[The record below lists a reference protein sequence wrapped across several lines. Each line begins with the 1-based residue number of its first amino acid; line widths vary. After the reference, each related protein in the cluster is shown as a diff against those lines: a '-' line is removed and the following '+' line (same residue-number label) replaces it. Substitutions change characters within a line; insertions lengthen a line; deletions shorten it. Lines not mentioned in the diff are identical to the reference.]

1 MTIMKNVEFDVAPL
15 FPTPVGYYH
24 VRDFQNTFIDP
35 ENYSTDEYNHN
46 TNQELTINSVS
57 NNILLKEEFKELR
70 EIIEG
75 MMEHYIYMTL
85 MFPRSIKL
93 NLVCSWGAI
102 GFPNA
107 YTKSHLHTNSLY
119 SGVFYLKSL
128 EQSGDLEFWKPT
140 NANTFC
146 NNALKPRATESNI
159 LNSDS
164 WSITPKTGDCFIFPS
179 HLEHSVTPNKSGENR
194 CVVAFNYY
202 LKGEIST
209 ETTLGLTL

>member
-1 MTIMKNVEFDVAPL
+1 MTVMKNVEFDVAPL

-24 VRDFQNTFIDP
+24 VRDFKNTFIDP
-35 ENYSTDEYNHN
+35 ENYSTDDYNHN
-46 TNQELTINSVS
+46 THQQLTINSVS
-57 NNILLKEEFKELR
+57 NNVLLKEEFKELR
-70 EIIEG
+70 EMING
-75 MMEHYIYMTL
+75 MMEHYIYNTL
-85 MFPRSIKL
+85 MFPRSAKL

-107 YTKSHLHTNSLY
+107 YTNTHLHTNSLY

-140 NANTFC
+140 SANTFC
-146 NNALKPRATESNI
+146 NNAVKPRTTESNI

-164 WSITPKTGDCFIFPS
+164 WSITPRTGDCFIFPS
-179 HLEHSVTPNKSGENR
+179 HLEHSVTPNKSKENR